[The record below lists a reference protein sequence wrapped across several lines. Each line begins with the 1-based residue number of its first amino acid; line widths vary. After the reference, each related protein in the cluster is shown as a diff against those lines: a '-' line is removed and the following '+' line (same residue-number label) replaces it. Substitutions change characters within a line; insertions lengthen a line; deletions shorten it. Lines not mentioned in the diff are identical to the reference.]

1 MGKHAVTRAA
11 EHLIASEPWWR
22 RYKGSIIIVLTGVVA
37 VLAQLAESTD
47 WQNTTTGTVL
57 TALATAI
64 GFIVNRFTR
73 DAMTPSMAPRLE
85 QAVSSCGALDLP
97 VKGGRYAD

>member
-1 MGKHAVTRAA
+1 MGEHALTRAA
-11 EHLIASEPWWR
+11 EHVIASEPWWR

-57 TALATAI
+57 TVLATAV
-64 GFIVNRFTR
+64 GFVVNRFTR
-73 DAMTPSMAPRLE
+73 DAMTPSMTPRLE
-85 QAVSSCGALDLP
+85 QAAR
-97 VKGGRYAD
+97 GGGYAD

>member
-1 MGKHAVTRAA
+1 MGKHSLARVA
-11 EHLIASEPWWR
+11 EQVIASEPWWR

-37 VLAQLAESTD
+37 VLAQLAESAD
-47 WQNTTTGTVL
+47 WQGTTTGTVL
-57 TALATAI
+57 TALATAV

-85 QAVSSCGALDLP
+85 QAAANGDGHAVE
-97 VKGGRYAD
+97 